1 MPTTR
6 NCSGTPTALIRLRM
20 VCARVAEL
28 LIYGDIGDTFASES
42 VTAAA
47 VVQQLGELPPD
58 LPELRV
64 RINSC
69 GGSVADGLAIYNAL
83 RGHTAR
89 KIVTID
95 GVAASIASTIAMAGD
110 EVRMPPASLLM
121 IHAPWT
127 VSAGGNAAEL
137 RGFATQLD
145 AWAAAMEAA
154 YVAKSGLP
162 TEEVRAMLTDGADHW
177 FTADQALAAGFA
189 DAIEKAGYGGDGEG
203 AGSEAAPAAANDDA
217 ADPSALPAAAAL
229 RSGLL
234 NLVPRAPALV
244 AGRLRSLALG
254 DTPMPAPAASPS
266 AATAADA
273 VAAERHR
280 YSQIRMMADRHAS
293 NAAVASLADRCMR
306 DGTSFEAFGA
316 AALQVLGAG
325 VESIG
330 GAIRTDP
337 TGHGDF
343 VAAAADALVARAGI
357 RIDRPHAGARDF
369 MAMDAGELAR
379 ACLARCGRSTREL
392 DRVGAIRAALS
403 TSDFAAILGTAL
415 GKSLRQGYEAEPQ
428 SHALWA
434 RFVMVE
440 DFKPQLRAI
449 LSSAPDLLHV
459 PEGGEYEHGALD
471 DDAAT
476 YAVAKYGRIIRL
488 TWEALINDD
497 LGAFV
502 RLPQAMGQAARR
514 KEADLVYSL
523 FAANGGAGPI
533 MQDGVALFAAAHA
546 NVGAQVLKLDAQALS
561 SARTLLRK
569 QTAKGGG
576 VLNLQPRSLIV
587 PVELET
593 DAETLLATSARAVAA
608 GSDASVLPGWIGGLQ
623 LVVEP
628 RLSGSAFY
636 LAASADQV
644 DTLEVAGLQA
654 DDGLPVVEEESE
666 FHRDAKAWKVR
677 HVVATAFTD
686 WRGIVK
692 VPVGA

>member
-6 NCSGTPTALIRLRM
+6 NRAATPTALIRLRM
-20 VCARVAEL
+20 VRARVAEL

-83 RGHTAR
+83 RGHPAR
-89 KIVTID
+89 KVVTID
-95 GVAASIASTIAMAGD
+95 GVAASIASVIAMAGD

-154 YVAKSGLP
+154 YVAKSGLSP
-162 TEEVRAMLTDGADHW
+162 EEVRAMLTDGADHW

-189 DAIEKAGYGGDGEG
+189 DAIEEAGYSGEG
-203 AGSEAAPAAANDDA
+203 AGGEAVPAPANDDA
-217 ADPSALPAAAAL
+217 TDPAALPAAAAL

-234 NLVPRAPALV
+234 NLIPRAPALV

-254 DTPMPAPAASPS
+254 DTPMPAPTASPTA
-266 AATAADA
+266 AATADA

-280 YSQIRMMADRHAS
+280 YSQIRMMADRYAS
-293 NAAVASLADRCMR
+293 NAAVASLADRCIR

-316 AALQVLGAG
+316 GMLQMLGAG
-325 VESIG
+325 VEPIG
-330 GAIRTDP
+330 GATRTEP

-379 ACLARCGRSTREL
+379 ACLARGGRSTREL

-403 TSDFAAILGTAL
+403 TSDFPAILGNAL

-434 RFVMVE
+434 RFVQVE

-459 PEGGEYEHGALD
+459 PEGGEYQHGALD
-471 DDAAT
+471 DDAAQ

-514 KEADLVYSL
+514 KEADLAYSL
-523 FAANGGAGPI
+523 FAANGGAGPT
-533 MQDGVALFAAAHA
+533 MQDGVALFDAEHA
-546 NVGAQVLKLDAQALS
+546 NVGAQVSQLDAAALS

-593 DAETLLATSARAVAA
+593 AAETLLATSARAVAA

-654 DDGLPVVEEESE
+654 DGGRPVVEEESE
-666 FHRDAKAWKVR
+666 FNRDAKAWKVR
-677 HVVATAFTD
+677 HVVAAAFTD